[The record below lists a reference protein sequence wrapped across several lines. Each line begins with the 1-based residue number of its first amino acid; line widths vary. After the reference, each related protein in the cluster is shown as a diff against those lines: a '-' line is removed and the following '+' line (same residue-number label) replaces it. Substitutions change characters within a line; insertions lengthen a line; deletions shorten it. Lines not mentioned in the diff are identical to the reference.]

1 MISFTLTSKEKAL
14 GLLQNIKLIIFAESL
29 GGTESLLNCKVT
41 VMIQRKQTVF
51 LLLACILAL
60 VCFFVRLQWI
70 DALQIVSA
78 ALSVYT
84 IFQYRRRM
92 VQARLCLAGL
102 LVVFAWYIG
111 LAILEGEAGIVES
124 LPMVNAILIFLARKG
139 ILDDEKLVRAAD
151 RIR

>member
-1 MISFTLTSKEKAL
+1 
-14 GLLQNIKLIIFAESL
+14 
-29 GGTESLLNCKVT
+29 
-41 VMIQRKQTVF
+41 MIQRKQTIF

-60 VCFFVRLQWI
+60 VCFFMRLQWI

-84 IFQYRRRM
+84 IFQYRRRI

-102 LVVFAWYIG
+102 FVIFAWYIG
-111 LAILEGEAGIVES
+111 IAVLEGRVDMAEG
-124 LPMVNAILIFLARKG
+124 LPMVNAILIFMARKG